1 MIEYINVLKSL
12 KNLYIFDIN
21 LIKGVRG
28 MIIVWVGLML
38 K

>member
-21 LIKGVRG
+21 LIKGGAWYDVKI
-28 MIIVWVGLML
+28 MI
-38 K
+38 